1 MAEKRT
7 QTGTVIALDGT
18 MTRVTIDEDS
28 PDWVEPIT
36 EEQIKAIRDKDK
48 GNVWRWQRNKALEK
62 SDYVVSIANESGSS
76 VSDEWK
82 TYRQAL
88 RDLPT
93 HKNWPNLEDDDFP
106 NEPGKEDEKWD
117 REKLGPRV

>member
-18 MTRVTIDEDS
+18 KTRVTIKQGSAE
-28 PDWVEPIT
+28 WVEPPT
-36 EEQIKAIRDKDK
+36 EKQINAAINKDK
-48 GNVWRWQRNKALEK
+48 EDVWRLQRNKALEK
-62 SDYVVSIANESGSS
+62 SDYVVSVANETGSS
-76 VSDEWK
+76 VSDKWK
-82 TYRQAL
+82 AYRQAL

-93 HKNWPNLEDDDFP
+93 HKNWPHLEDDDFP

-117 REKLGPRV
+117 REKFGPRV